1 MTNIVEFNNGNGVI
15 EFRDINQNIIIE
27 NLSKNL
33 DSLNKEW
40 MTNNKKNENSIIN
53 NLLSKKEKI
62 LDISRHNLFFKNT
75 FFKNEK
81 VYFEDIYVPL
91 DIQIDKHVR
100 SLTDNKPISES
111 FYTIDNSFL
120 VEKIIKNNNII
131 NIIGGAGQGKST
143 VLSKIFINQ
152 LRMGSLIPI
161 FLSFRNIEKNI
172 THKITQIFEDNGIS
186 CENGELVGLLRS
198 KKFILIIDAFDE
210 ISDESLKITVINEIN
225 RMNNVYG
232 LSIVCSSRPGTKLCF
247 QSNVKNHDLCD
258 LNIEQI
264 DEIIDKTLKIKS
276 YQSDKIINSLN
287 KENGIKSSL
296 KTPLL
301 TVLFVKMYP
310 EMDIVPEHA
319 RDFYDQIFSLL
330 YSGHD
335 KYKDGVEIHRNLVKK
350 YNRDDTK
357 LIFLLFCFTTFM
369 NNQSSFVI
377 ETANK
382 FLKGGIEYFKS
393 KLSKQ
398 IVELNSLDFLN
409 DIIDC
414 TSMLVLD
421 GVEKGED
428 YYTFL
433 HKTIQEYHAALFFRD
448 FIKQE
453 LGSNLV
459 NKFTDKFIDEL
470 FNNSTKIIE
479 FIKFYIVIDKNFSKK
494 NILYPFLNKYFFDEK
509 KNREENIT
517 HCMKV
522 IFENYLR
529 AANLTIQ
536 SKIQRTD
543 KHQEIFTKDPL
554 KYSYRNK
561 DNSVLARDEGTFQL
575 NIYST
580 LRETFIN
587 ISYIYGIEEKVQ
599 YEFDTLIGA
608 VTDFSSRDFYPIN
621 KKEIQKLE
629 RGEIV
634 YRVIETTIEDLVKR
648 REYLETYNRMEKKLR
663 NLSELI
669 FDAFY
674 VPLQEDIAKMNEE
687 LTSID
692 SSIENLF
699 SL

>member
-1 MTNIVEFNNGNGVI
+1 
-15 EFRDINQNIIIE
+15 
-27 NLSKNL
+27 
-33 DSLNKEW
+33 
-40 MTNNKKNENSIIN
+40 
-53 NLLSKKEKI
+53 
-62 LDISRHNLFFKNT
+62 
-75 FFKNEK
+75 
-81 VYFEDIYVPL
+81 
-91 DIQIDKHVR
+91 
-100 SLTDNKPISES
+100 
-111 FYTIDNSFL
+111 
-120 VEKIIKNNNII
+120 I

-210 ISDESLKITVINEIN
+210 ISDESLKTTIINEIN

-258 LNIEQI
+258 LTTEKI

-287 KENGIKSSL
+287 KENGIKLSL

-357 LIFLLFCFTTFM
+357 LIFLLFCFVTFI

-377 ETANK
+377 DNANK
-382 FLKGGIEYFKS
+382 FLKGGISYFKS
-393 KLSKQ
+393 KLSNQ
-398 IVELNSLDFLN
+398 IVELNTLDFLN

-470 FNNSTKIIE
+470 FNNSIQIIE

-494 NILYPFLNKYFFDEK
+494 
-509 KNREENIT
+509 
-517 HCMKV
+517 
-522 IFENYLR
+522 
-529 AANLTIQ
+529 
-536 SKIQRTD
+536 
-543 KHQEIFTKDPL
+543 
-554 KYSYRNK
+554 
-561 DNSVLARDEGTFQL
+561 
-575 NIYST
+575 IYCT
-580 LRETFIN
+580 L
-587 ISYIYGIEEKVQ
+587 S
-599 YEFDTLIGA
+599 
-608 VTDFSSRDFYPIN
+608 
-621 KKEIQKLE
+621 
-629 RGEIV
+629 
-634 YRVIETTIEDLVKR
+634 
-648 REYLETYNRMEKKLR
+648 
-663 NLSELI
+663 
-669 FDAFY
+669 
-674 VPLQEDIAKMNEE
+674 
-687 LTSID
+687 
-692 SSIENLF
+692 
-699 SL
+699 

>member
-1 MTNIVEFNNGNGVI
+1 M
-15 EFRDINQNIIIE
+15 
-27 NLSKNL
+27 
-33 DSLNKEW
+33 
-40 MTNNKKNENSIIN
+40 
-53 NLLSKKEKI
+53 
-62 LDISRHNLFFKNT
+62 
-75 FFKNEK
+75 
-81 VYFEDIYVPL
+81 
-91 DIQIDKHVR
+91 
-100 SLTDNKPISES
+100 
-111 FYTIDNSFL
+111 
-120 VEKIIKNNNII
+120 
-131 NIIGGAGQGKST
+131 
-143 VLSKIFINQ
+143 
-152 LRMGSLIPI
+152 
-161 FLSFRNIEKNI
+161 
-172 THKITQIFEDNGIS
+172 
-186 CENGELVGLLRS
+186 
-198 KKFILIIDAFDE
+198 
-210 ISDESLKITVINEIN
+210 
-225 RMNNVYG
+225 
-232 LSIVCSSRPGTKLCF
+232 
-247 QSNVKNHDLCD
+247 
-258 LNIEQI
+258 
-264 DEIIDKTLKIKS
+264 KIKS